1 MGIQETQPVFS
12 NKMALYDPGA
22 AGNAAPYLRLDPV
35 ILMEVRSAP
44 FDGKTSVWVPYAE
57 TGYTKGLLLE
67 DGEKTK
73 KVKRLVDDKEK
84 EYKAEDVE
92 PQNPPKYELMEDM
105 ANMTYLSEA
114 AVVNNLNTRYVRFLI
129 YTYSGL
135 FCVTVN
141 PYKWLP
147 VYDTHVVACYQN
159 KRKTEMPPHVYAVS
173 DNAYNDM
180 LRNRENQSM
189 LITGESGAGKTVNTK
204 RVIQFFA
211 IVAASSSDSGGNAS
225 IAGGGSLEDQI
236 VAANPAMEAYGNAKT
251 IRNDNSSRFSK
262 FIRIHFA
269 ITGRLSSGDIDT
281 YLLEKSRVT
290 FQLPT
295 ERCFHVFYQL
305 CTGHKPE
312 LNEMCL
318 VSTDI
323 YEYKFCSLGEV
334 VVKSINDKVE
344 LEATDESFDI
354 LGFSPD
360 EKSAIWKITAGI
372 MHSGNAKFKNKPREE
387 QAEPDGT
394 EAGEKLGF
402 LFGVNPDDWYKALCN
417 PKVKVGTEI
426 VTKGQTV
433 DQVSYALGAL
443 TKGIFG
449 RLFDWLLVVINRA
462 LATDLPRDYFI
473 GLLDIAGFEIFDFN
487 TFEQL
492 CINYTN
498 ERLQQFF
505 NHHMFVLEQEEYK
518 KEGIDWEFIDF
529 GMDLQA
535 SLDLIEKPLGI
546 LSLLEEE
553 CMVPKGTDMTYK
565 EKLLKQH
572 LGKSKAF
579 GKIKKQGKIE
589 AHFELYHYAGTV
601 QYNVV
606 DWLLK
611 NKDPLNTS
619 VVILFKASTIDVVQ
633 EIWSSYISAEDAAAM
648 AKAGG
653 GKGKKKGGGGAMTIS
668 GQHKESLGRLMNNLK
683 VTQPHFVRCIV
694 PNEIKKP
701 GYMDNNLVLH
711 QLRCNGVLEGIRIC
725 RMGFPSRV
733 DYNDWKN
740 RYNILAP
747 NAVPKNAF
755 MEPKKACE
763 KILTS
768 ITELDQDAY
777 RCGHT
782 KLFFKAGIIGT
793 LEDLRDD
800 TITRVLL
807 KLQTFFRSNLA
818 RNKFVKTINERNG
831 AIVIQ
836 QNWRSFMVLRDWPW
850 QQLLFKIRP
859 LLNTAEKQKEMAELA
874 DEYEIMKKQLDV
886 ESKERKRLEADHA
899 KLISLKNNLISQFAG
914 ENDAVQDA
922 EDRYESLLKTKNELD
937 AKVKE
942 FSERLEDEEEINQD
956 LTNKRRKLETECKEL
971 RKDIDSL
978 EDTLSKVEKEKAA
991 VESTVRTKSDELLVR
1006 EETIAKLQ

>member
-1 MGIQETQPVFS
+1 MICGSVGFILYHK
-12 NKMALYDPGA
+12 NLALFWLP
-22 AGNAAPYLRLDPV
+22 
-35 ILMEVRSAP
+35 
-44 FDGKTSVWVPYAE
+44 
-57 TGYTKGLLLE
+57 
-67 DGEKTK
+67 
-73 KVKRLVDDKEK
+73 
-84 EYKAEDVE
+84 
-92 PQNPPKYELMEDM
+92 
-105 ANMTYLSEA
+105 
-114 AVVNNLNTRYVRFLI
+114 
-129 YTYSGL
+129 YSGL

-147 VYDTHVVACYQN
+147 VYDTHVVGCYQN

-180 LRNRENQSM
+180 LRNRVNQSM

-204 RVIQFFA
+204 RVIQYFA
-211 IVAASSSDSGGNAS
+211 TVAAIGVPGEKPKEAASDSKGT
-225 IAGGGSLEDQI
+225 LEDQI

-251 IRNDNSSRFSK
+251 IRNDNSSRFGK
-262 FIRIHFA
+262 FIRIHFG
-269 ITGRLSSGDIDT
+269 ISGRLSSGDIDT

-312 LNEMCL
+312 LNEMCM

-334 VVKSINDKVE
+334 VVKSIDDKVE

-354 LGFSPD
+354 LGFTPD

-462 LATDLPRDYFI
+462 LATDLPRDHFI

-518 KEGIDWEFIDF
+518 KEGIDWEFVDF

-572 LGKSKAF
+572 LGKSRAL
-579 GKIKKQGKIE
+579 GKVKKQGKFE

-601 QYNVV
+601 AYNVT
-606 DWLLK
+606 DWLTK

-619 VVILFKASTIDVVQ
+619 VVALYKNSTSPTVR
-633 EIWSSYISAEDAAAM
+633 EIWASYISAEDAAAA

-733 DYNDWKN
+733 DYTEWKQ
-740 RYNILAP
+740 RYAILNP
-747 NAVPKNAF
+747 NAVPKGTL
-755 MEPKKACE
+755 MQPKNACE
-763 KILTS
+763 KILGG
-768 ITELDQDAY
+768 ITEINADSY
-777 RCGHT
+777 RFGHT
-782 KLFFKAGIIGT
+782 KLFFKAGIIGA

-800 TITRVLL
+800 TISKILIA
-807 KLQTFFRSNLA
+807 LQTRMRFQLS
-818 RNKFVKTINERNG
+818 RNKFVTTINERNG

-836 QNWRSFMVLRDWPW
+836 QNWRSFQILKNWPW

-859 LLNTAEKQKEMAELA
+859 LLNTAEKKKEMDELLG
-874 DEYEIMKKQLDV
+874 EYEEMKKELDV
-886 ESKERKRLEADHA
+886 IQKERKRLEAEHH
-899 KLISLKNNLISQFAG
+899 KIIQMKNNLMNQFAG

-922 EDRYESLLKTKNELD
+922 EDRYESLLKTKSELD
-937 AKVKE
+937 GKVKE
-942 FSERLEDEEEINQD
+942 FTERLEDEEEINAD
-956 LTNKRRKLETECKEL
+956 LTNKRRKLESECKEL
-971 RKDIDSL
+971 RKDIDGL
-978 EDTLSKVEKEKAA
+978 EQTLAKVSEI
-991 VESTVRTKSDELLVR
+991 LNM
-1006 EETIAKLQ
+1006 

>member
-1 MGIQETQPVFS
+1 MITGDGDKPNTTKVMRAD
-12 NKMALYDPGA
+12 NK
-22 AGNAAPYLRLDPV
+22 
-35 ILMEVRSAP
+35 
-44 FDGKTSVWVPYAE
+44 
-57 TGYTKGLLLE
+57 
-67 DGEKTK
+67 EKTYAN
-73 KVKRLVDDKEK
+73 DK
-84 EYKAEDVE
+84 VE
-92 PQNPPKYELMEDM
+92 PQNPSKYELMEDM

-114 AVVNNLNTRYVRFLI
+114 AVVNNLNTRYQRFLI

-180 LRNRENQSM
+180 LRCRENQSM

-204 RVIQFFA
+204 RVIQYFA
-211 IVAASSSDSGGNAS
+211 TVAAIGVPGEKKDESKGT
-225 IAGGGSLEDQI
+225 LEDQI

-251 IRNDNSSRFSK
+251 IRNDNSSRFGK

-269 ITGRLSSGDIDT
+269 TSGRLSSGDIDT

-334 VVKSINDKVE
+334 VVKSIDDKVE

-394 EAGEKLGF
+394 EAGDKLGF
-402 LFGVNPDDWYKALCN
+402 LFGVNPDEWYKALCN

-518 KEGIDWEFIDF
+518 KEGIDWEFVDF

-572 LGKSKAF
+572 LGKSRAL
-579 GKIKKQGKIE
+579 GKVKKQGKFE

-601 QYNVV
+601 AYNVT
-606 DWLLK
+606 DWLTK
-611 NKDPLNTS
+611 NKDPLNTT
-619 VVILFKASTIDVVQ
+619 VVALYKNSTQATVR
-633 EIWSSYISAEDAAAM
+633 EIWASYISAEDAAAL
-648 AKAGG
+648 AKAG
-653 GKGKKKGGGGAMTIS
+653 KGKRQKGGGSMTIS
-668 GQHKESLGRLMNNLK
+668 GQHKESLGRLMTNLK
-683 VTQPHFVRCIV
+683 ATQPHFVRCIV

-725 RMGFPSRV
+725 RKGFPSRV
-733 DYNDWKN
+733 EYAEWKQ
-740 RYNILAP
+740 RYCILNP
-747 NAVPKNAF
+747 NVIPKGF
-755 MEPKKACE
+755 IDPKKASE
-763 KILTS
+763 KLISSLTE
-768 ITELDQDAY
+768 INPELY
-777 RCGHT
+777 RFGHT
-782 KLFFKAGIIGT
+782 KLFFKAGIIGQ
-793 LEDLRDD
+793 LEDMRDARIAEIL
-800 TITRVLL
+800 TA
-807 KLQTFFRSNLA
+807 LQTRMRYKLA
-818 RNKFVKTINERNG
+818 KEEFVKVRNERDG
-831 AIVIQ
+831 ALVVQ
-836 QNWRSFMVLRDWPW
+836 ANWRAYCTLKNWPW

-859 LLNTAEKQKEMAELA
+859 LLNTTEKAKEMEELLE
-874 DEYEIMKKQLDV
+874 EYEAMVKELEQETKIRKKLEQEHVQLIQMKN
-886 ESKERKRLEADHA
+886 
-899 KLISLKNNLISQFAG
+899 KLSNDFAG
-914 ENDAVQDA
+914 ENDAIQDS
-922 EDRYESLLKTKNELD
+922 EDRLESLQKSKIDLDGKIKELQ
-937 AKVKE
+937 
-942 FSERLEDEEEINQD
+942 ERLEDEEEINLD
-956 LTNKRRKLETECKEL
+956 LNVKKRKLETECKEL
-971 RKDIDSL
+971 RKDIDDL
-978 EDTLSKVEKEKAA
+978 EGTLAKVEKEKAA
-991 VESTVRTKSDELLVR
+991 VESGVRSKTDDLAHM
-1006 EETIAKLQ
+1006 EEQMAKLLKEEGSSRSPPTSF

>member
-1 MGIQETQPVFS
+1 MGHIIR
-12 NKMALYDPGA
+12 M
-22 AGNAAPYLRLDPV
+22 GN
-35 ILMEVRSAP
+35 
-44 FDGKTSVWVPYAE
+44 
-57 TGYTKGLLLE
+57 
-67 DGEKTK
+67 
-73 KVKRLVDDKEK
+73 
-84 EYKAEDVE
+84 
-92 PQNPPKYELMEDM
+92 
-105 ANMTYLSEA
+105 
-114 AVVNNLNTRYVRFLI
+114 
-129 YTYSGL
+129 
-135 FCVTVN
+135 
-141 PYKWLP
+141 
-147 VYDTHVVACYQN
+147 
-159 KRKTEMPPHVYAVS
+159 RKIIHYF
-173 DNAYNDM
+173 
-180 LRNRENQSM
+180 RNRENQSM

-204 RVIQFFA
+204 RVIQYFA
-211 IVAASSSDSGGNAS
+211 TVAAIGG
-225 IAGGGSLEDQI
+225 AGEKRDESKGTLEDQI

-251 IRNDNSSRFSK
+251 IRNDNSSRFGK
-262 FIRIHFA
+262 FIRIHFGT
-269 ITGRLSSGDIDT
+269 TGRLSSGDIDT

-334 VVKSINDKVE
+334 VVKSIDDKEE
-344 LEATDESFDI
+344 LDATDGSFDI
-354 LGFSPD
+354 LGFTQD
-360 EKSAIWKITAGI
+360 EKSAIWKITAAI

-387 QAEPDGT
+387 QAEPDGQ
-394 EAGEKLGF
+394 EAGDKVGF
-402 LFGVNPDDWYKALCN
+402 LLGVNSDEWYKALCS

-433 DQVSYALGAL
+433 DQVNYALGAL

-572 LGKSKAF
+572 LGKSRAL
-579 GKIKKQGKIE
+579 GKVKKQGKFE

-601 QYNVV
+601 AYNVT
-606 DWLLK
+606 DWLTK
-611 NKDPLNTS
+611 NKDPLNTT
-619 VVILFKASTIDVVQ
+619 VVALYKNSTQATVR
-633 EIWSSYISAEDAAAM
+633 EIWASYVSAEDAAAM
-648 AKAGG
+648 AKAG
-653 GKGKKKGGGGAMTIS
+653 KGKRQKGGGAMTIS
-668 GQHKESLGRLMNNLK
+668 GQHKESLGRLMTNLK
-683 VTQPHFVRCIV
+683 ATQPHFVRCIV

-725 RMGFPSRV
+725 RKGFPSRV
-733 DYNDWKN
+733 DYNEWKQ
-740 RYNILAP
+740 RYCILNP
-747 NAVPKNAF
+747 NAVPKGAL
-755 MEPKKACE
+755 MQPKNACE
-763 KILTS
+763 KILAG
-768 ITELDQDAY
+768 ITEINPESY
-777 RCGHT
+777 RFGHT
-782 KLFFKAGIIGT
+782 KLFFKAGIIGA

-800 TITRVLL
+800 TISKILIS
-807 KLQTFFRSNLA
+807 LQTRMRYQLS
-818 RNKFVKTINERNG
+818 RTKFVTTINERNG

-836 QNWRSFMVLRDWPW
+836 QNWRSFQVLKNWPW

-859 LLNTAEKQKEMAELA
+859 LLNTAEKRKEMDELVAEY
-874 DEYEIMKKQLDV
+874 DEMKKELEVIQ
-886 ESKERKRLEADHA
+886 KERKRLEAEHT
-899 KLISLKNNLISQFAG
+899 KIIQLKNNLMNQFAG

-922 EDRYESLLKTKNELD
+922 EDRYESLLKTKAELD
-937 AKVKE
+937 GKVKE
-942 FSERLEDEEEINQD
+942 FTERLEDEEEINAD
-956 LTNKRRKLETECKEL
+956 LTNKRRKLESECKEL
-971 RKDIDSL
+971 RKDIDGL
-978 EDTLSKVEKEKAA
+978 EQTLSKVSKCLKNYDF
-991 VESTVRTKSDELLVR
+991 TMYWFIFIMNGLRFFK
-1006 EETIAKLQ
+1006 